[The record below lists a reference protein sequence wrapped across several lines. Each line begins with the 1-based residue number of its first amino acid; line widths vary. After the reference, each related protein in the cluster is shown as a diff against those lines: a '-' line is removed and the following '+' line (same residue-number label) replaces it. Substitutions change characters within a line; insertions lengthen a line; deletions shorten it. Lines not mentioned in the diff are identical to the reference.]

1 VRSSRRLEADCRRN
15 IEVIWLLR
23 SLKPD
28 FKTIADFRSANRT
41 AFKKIFREFVILCR
55 NLDLFGRELLAVD
68 GTRIKAVNN
77 KDKNFTRNSLE
88 KFIKAVDERLE
99 EYLKRLDEGDVAEA
113 GTNGS
118 RASSS
123 TGSAIADQDSLG
135 RKSAFFDGVFIFGE
149 V

>member
-1 VRSSRRLEADCRRN
+1 MRSSRRLEADCRRN

-68 GTRIKAVNN
+68 AYSCLILLAGGPGFEPRLTESESAVLPLNYPPPA
-77 KDKNFTRNSLE
+77 LP
-88 KFIKAVDERLE
+88 
-99 EYLKRLDEGDVAEA
+99 
-113 GTNGS
+113 
-118 RASSS
+118 
-123 TGSAIADQDSLG
+123 LG
-135 RKSAFFDGVFIFGE
+135 RAAR
-149 V
+149 